1 MATRPSILITG
12 AAGDIG
18 RATALRFAGKGYR
31 VAVCDVRESAANE
44 TTETIRAAG
53 GLADAY
59 AADVGDSASVAEL
72 FERLK
77 RDYGRLDAA
86 FNNAG
91 RGGGRTPLD
100 ESDDALWD
108 DCIRVNL
115 TGTYYCMK
123 QEIKLMLAQGGG
135 VIVNNSSLWGL
146 HGGPSATYTASKHG
160 IVGLTKSAALSYA
173 GKNIRINAVCPGLI
187 DGGLGLKVLSQAPE
201 FVSGV
206 VGRVPMGRPGTVDD
220 VAAAVAYLCSDE
232 AAYITGH
239 SMAIDGG
246 CGSV

>member
-1 MATRPSILITG
+1 MAQRPSILITG

-18 RATALRFAGKGYR
+18 RATALRFADKGYR
-31 VAVCDVRESAANE
+31 VAVSDLRESAAQE
-44 TTETIRAAG
+44 TAEVIRAAG

-59 AADVGDSASVAEL
+59 ATDVGDSASVAEL

-91 RGGGRTPLD
+91 RGGGRTPLH

-108 DCIRVNL
+108 DCMRVNL
-115 TGTYYCMK
+115 TGAYHCMK
-123 QEIKLMLAQGGG
+123 QELKLMLAQGGG

-146 HGGPSATYTASKHG
+146 HGGPSAIYTASKHG
-160 IVGLTKSAALSYA
+160 VIGLTRSAAVAYA

-187 DGGLGLKVLSQAPE
+187 DGGLGLKVLNQSPD
-201 FVSGV
+201 FVSSV

-220 VAAAVAYLCSDE
+220 VASAVAYLCSAE
-232 AAYITGH
+232 ASYITGH
-239 SMAIDGG
+239 AMQIDGG
-246 CGSV
+246 CCSV